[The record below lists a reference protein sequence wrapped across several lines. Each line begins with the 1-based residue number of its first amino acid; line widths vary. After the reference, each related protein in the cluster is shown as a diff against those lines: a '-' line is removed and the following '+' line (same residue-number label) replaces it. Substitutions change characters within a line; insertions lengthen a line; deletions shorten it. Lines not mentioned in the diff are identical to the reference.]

1 MIAISGLKRPCL
13 STGIYKGQFSHIYI
27 NGTSLNISQVDR
39 AKFIINLLN
48 CSKRDPQTNT
58 WANGEIKINFKI

>member
-13 STGIYKGQFSHIYI
+13 STGIYKGQFSHI

-39 AKFIINLLN
+39 AKFIIIF
-48 CSKRDPQTNT
+48 
-58 WANGEIKINFKI
+58 IKLFKA

>member
-13 STGIYKGQFSHIYI
+13 STGIYKGQFSHII

-48 CSKRDPQTNT
+48 CSKRDPQTNS